1 MNAITI
7 LACII
12 AGGGFLCFLI
22 WVKLIGEA
30 SKLRNL
36 KRFRSK
42 NAGVAD
48 LLNYATMVD
57 DGIIAC
63 KSGALMAAW
72 VYTGKDNAQKT
83 EAELN
88 QTSDLLNRA
97 LLPLDDGWML
107 HVDNVRHEAPRY
119 PERNRSHFPDPV
131 SAAVDEER
139 RRLFETQG
147 IMYEGHFVLT
157 VTWLPPLLAER
168 KAVELMFDDDR
179 KPDSKPRQ
187 FSILLDSFKKNVRA
201 LEERLSTTLT
211 LHRLQTQAYERED
224 GITEYYDSSISN
236 AALPASLTL
245 SICLPVR
252 IIWTFSLADRNS
264 GAAPSQ
270 RWDVNSSRSSPS
282 RAFRPCPHRES
293 SLPWRNWISNI
304 AGPPD
309 SSFWGSR
316 RLLHIF
322 RSIAGNGGKSST
334 ASRTSF
340 PGV

>member
-97 LLPLDDGWML
+97 LLDASRRQCSPRGTPLS
-107 HVDNVRHEAPRY
+107 RTEP
-119 PERNRSHFPDPV
+119 
-131 SAAVDEER
+131 
-139 RRLFETQG
+139 
-147 IMYEGHFVLT
+147 
-157 VTWLPPLLAER
+157 LP
-168 KAVELMFDDDR
+168 F
-179 KPDSKPRQ
+179 
-187 FSILLDSFKKNVRA
+187 
-201 LEERLSTTLT
+201 
-211 LHRLQTQAYERED
+211 
-224 GITEYYDSSISN
+224 
-236 AALPASLTL
+236 
-245 SICLPVR
+245 
-252 IIWTFSLADRNS
+252 
-264 GAAPSQ
+264 
-270 RWDVNSSRSSPS
+270 SRSCV
-282 RAFRPCPHRES
+282 R
-293 SLPWRNWISNI
+293 
-304 AGPPD
+304 
-309 SSFWGSR
+309 SR
-316 RLLHIF
+316 R
-322 RSIAGNGGKSST
+322 
-334 ASRTSF
+334 
-340 PGV
+340 